1 MAKDQ
6 FYHSGMP
13 NSFDAIC
20 DTCPFWKVIEN
31 RMVCNETEK
40 DVSKH
45 VMHGGTNHECPY
57 ITK

>member
-13 NSFDAIC
+13 NDFDGNC
-20 DTCPFWKVIEN
+20 STCPFLNLEN
-31 RMVCNETEK
+31 HTCNETET
-40 DVSKH
+40 DVTNY
-45 VMHGGTNHECPY
+45 VVHGGINHNCPF